1 MAFSWDDVD
10 EYAKVLDQYLPDIGE
25 GDTMASQ
32 VATAVSRIGYR
43 WFNDGDTIWTDECQS
58 CADWL
63 YENIRGADRVISALN
78 KQPFAGEPSLDDDI
92 DNDDGRYSDIYG
104 DKLKK
109 LFDISVNLDL
119 KGLNEEPAVGSVF
132 DCEGPVL
139 AKMKEYQDYY
149 GPFDNFWNEENW

>member
-10 EYAKVLDQYLPDIGE
+10 EYAKVLDQYLPASGE
-25 GDTMASQ
+25 GDTMATQ
-32 VATAVSRIGYR
+32 VATAVSRIGYH

-63 YENIRGADRVISALN
+63 YKNVRGFDTVIRALN
-78 KQPFAGEPSLDDDI
+78 KQPFAGEQSLEDDDE
-92 DNDDGRYSDIYG
+92 RYSDIYG

-109 LFDISVNLDL
+109 LLDVSVNLDL
-119 KGLNEEPAVGSVF
+119 EWLNEEPAEGSFF

-139 AKMKEYQDYY
+139 AKMKEYQDQY
-149 GPFDNFWNEENW
+149 GPQDDFWDEENWG